1 MADVMQRKFGNWM
14 EQLLLDVRFGARM
27 LFRNPAFSLV
37 LVLTLALGIG
47 LNTAVFSVVNAVMI
61 RPLPYPHPERL
72 LWLSEYNPILKAD
85 IVPGVDFLDWQA
97 QAKSF
102 EEMVAYD
109 YLQPTLVTADR
120 AEPQWLAQ
128 VTANFWNF
136 SGARPALGRLF
147 TTQDRAALVLSDGLF
162 ERRFGR
168 DPRVI
173 GSVVNLG
180 GHPVTIL
187 GVLPR
192 GFRFVLPQDLFGI
205 ELAGPRVEEHRRL
218 PTESDCARQRVSK
231 WADDDSTGCRAIKAR
246 CVPAKCSSR
255 NGRNTRA
262 HRPRPCGRPLE
273 FAQDP
278 RDAGA

>member
-72 LWLSEYNPILKAD
+72 LWLTEYNPILKAD

-205 ELAGPRVEEHRRL
+205 ERPGPESKNIEGYLLNPIAPGSEFRNGPMTIQLVAGRL
-218 PTESDCARQRVSK
+218 KPGVSLQSAR
-231 WADDDSTGCRAIKAR
+231 AG
-246 CVPAKCSSR
+246 